1 MKNQIY
7 VLICTFIIIGLP
19 NVKGLVTPD
28 SMKDIKYVSLDDNAP
43 VWDIGNSWT
52 YDVNRFQANFTASG
66 ALIGFD
72 TSIDDLIV
80 ELIGYPGSS
89 YILGLS
95 GRIKGTFRFESGEG
109 RVLKGNLLFTKIS
122 GDIKFRQSD
131 LAVEE
136 LHIVIKGIVLLTEYS
151 PQIQIPIPFP
161 LTITINVIQITPRP
175 VIDFPLYD
183 GKEGMINETSIST
196 NIKFGSIVLQI
207 LSLFIGDIPNEIFCK
222 ETFNLPM
229 FDYNVNSE
237 NISVGAGN
245 FNAYNIGFV
254 WGLFGSVFYAP
265 SVGNFVK
272 AETVIEIPDQ
282 FQVLFLCELIS
293 YNYK

>member
-7 VLICTFIIIGLP
+7 AFICTIIIISLP
-19 NVKGLVTPD
+19 GVTGLVT
-28 SMKDIKYVSLDDNAP
+28 SNTLEEIKNVTLDDNVP
-43 VWDIGNSWT
+43 VWELGNSWT

-89 YILGLS
+89 YVLGLS
-95 GRIKGTFRFESGEG
+95 GRIKGTFHYESGEG
-109 RVLKGNLLFTKIS
+109 RVLNGNLLFTKIS
-122 GDIKFRQSD
+122 GNIKFRQSD
-131 LAVEE
+131 LANEE

-151 PQIQIPIPFP
+151 PQIQIPIPIP

-175 VIDFPLYD
+175 VINFPLYD

-196 NIKFGSIVLQI
+196 NIKFGSIILQI
-207 LSLFIGDIPNEIFCK
+207 LSLFIGDIPNEIFYK
-222 ETFNLPM
+222 ETFNFPM
-229 FDYNVNSE
+229 FGYKVNSE

-265 SVGNFVK
+265 SAGNFVK

-282 FQVLFLCELIS
+282 FQVLFLGELIS